1 MKISFLCPVNNDPF
15 PQTLFEIFMQSR
27 RSVRIKVMQLLYML
41 NRDEELTQKELIEQ
55 YREGVWKTFELYV
68 YQLYI
73 LLRIAQYAE
82 KDAEIRAAKL
92 LPSEE
97 DKSFDDRLC
106 KNDCTR
112 SIGNNTDFMNLVKK
126 YGINEGVDEDH
137 IRTLYQ
143 GFAETPE
150 YKAYLALE
158 NPEQTD
164 HGKILVELYRF
175 LSTNELFSDMS
186 EDRYNNWADDESL
199 VAGAMKKTLKAL
211 PASGKFYEE
220 HEPSDATVLE
230 FGEELLRKTCAED
243 RSLFAE
249 IEPTLK
255 NWDAE
260 RVAILDMVMLKM
272 ALCELLYFPTI
283 PTKVTLNEF
292 VEISKV
298 YSTEKSKE
306 FINGILDRLMKE
318 LLEKGKIIKEG
329 RGLIE

>member
-1 MKISFLCPVNNDPF
+1 ML
-15 PQTLFEIFMQSR
+15 SR

-41 NRDEELTQKELIEQ
+41 NRDEQLTTTDLVQSYKDGI
-55 YREGVWKTFELYV
+55 WKSFELYIF
-68 YQLYI
+68 QLYV
-73 LLRIAQYAE
+73 LLRVAQFAE

-92 LPSEE
+92 LPSDE
-97 DKSFDDRLC
+97 DKSFDPRLS

-112 SIGNNTDFMNLVKK
+112 SLANHVDFMGLVQK
-126 YGINEGVDEDH
+126 YKVNENIDEDH
-137 IRTLYQ
+137 IRNLYQ
-143 GFAETPE
+143 AFADTPE
-150 YKAYLALE
+150 YKNYLALE
-158 NPEQTD
+158 QPETAD
-164 HGKILVELYRF
+164 HNKILLELYKF
-175 LSTNELFSDMS
+175 LSSNDLYSDMS

-211 PASGKFYEE
+211 PVSGKFYEE

-230 FGEELLRKTCAED
+230 FGEELLRKTCEED
-243 RSLFAE
+243 RTLFVE
-249 IEPTLK
+249 IEPTLR

-283 PTKVTLNEF
+283 PTKVTINEF
-292 VEISKV
+292 VEVSKI

-318 LLEKGKIIKEG
+318 LLEKGKIVKEG